1 MARAEAAAAR
11 MRSRPAWVDAV
22 ITQGVA
28 LVAAFV
34 FAAVVGG
41 IIIAAFGENPLQIYS
56 TVWQFGTARAQDFAR
71 VLEIATALTFS
82 ALAVAVAF
90 RAGMFNIGVEG
101 QYIVG
106 MMTASAA
113 AVTLDGILPGFTLL
127 LAVIIASVIGS
138 MAWAAVPAILKV
150 KTGAHEVVTTIMMNG
165 IAVSL
170 VAWALL
176 NPLKSPEGGLIDLRT
191 DRFVEDALVPTVG
204 GSLGIEETIPPSVH
218 LSWLFVLALLACF
231 LVWFL
236 LFRTRL
242 GYEVRAVGSSAG
254 SAEAGGVSIGATQIK
269 VFLISGALAGFVG
282 LNHLLVEQGFFGST
296 YQAGLGFEGI
306 AVAFLGRNSP
316 IGIPLAAILLGMLR
330 RGQDG
335 VAITTDLPEEILVI
349 LEGVLILS
357 VVIAYG
363 IATRVLVRRRQR
375 AERLLEE
382 QPVREAA

>member
-1 MARAEAAAAR
+1 MARAEDAQAR
-11 MRSRPAWVDAV
+11 MRSRPAWVDAL

-28 LVAAFV
+28 LVTAFL

-41 IIIAAFGENPLQIYS
+41 FIIAAFGENPLAIYS
-56 TVWQFGTARAQDFAR
+56 TVWQFGTARTEDFAR
-71 VLEIATALTFS
+71 VLQIATPLIFS

-127 LAVIIASVIGS
+127 LAVILAGVAGS
-138 MAWAAVPAILKV
+138 MVWAAVPAVLKV

-165 IAVSL
+165 IALSL

-191 DRFVEDALVPTVG
+191 DRFVENAMVPTIG
-204 GSLGIEETIPPSVH
+204 ESLGIEETIPPSVH
-218 LSWLFVLALLACF
+218 LSWLFLLALLACL

-236 LFRTRL
+236 LYRTRL
-242 GYEVRAVGSSAG
+242 GYELRAVGSSAG

-282 LNHLLVEQGFFGST
+282 LNHLLVEQGYFGST
-296 YQAGLGFEGI
+296 YQQFLGFEGI
-306 AVAFLGRNSP
+306 AVAFLGRNGP
-316 IGIPLAAILLGMLR
+316 VGIPLAAILLGMLR

-335 VAITTDLPEEILVI
+335 IAVTTDLPEEILVI

-363 IATRVLVRRRQR
+363 IATRILRRRRQQ
-375 AERLLEE
+375 AERATEE
-382 QPVREAA
+382 RAMREAA

>member
-1 MARAEAAAAR
+1 MASSSEGAPRT
-11 MRSRPAWVDAV
+11 RPAWVDAL
-22 ITQGVA
+22 ITEGVA
-28 LVAAFV
+28 LAAAFL

-41 IIIAAFGENPLQIYS
+41 IIIAAFGEDPLAIYS
-56 TVWQFGTARAQDFAR
+56 TVWQFSTSRPQDFAR
-71 VLEIATALTFS
+71 VLEIATPLIFS

-101 QYIVG
+101 QYIVA

-113 AVTLDGILPGFTLL
+113 AVTLDGILPAYTLL
-127 LAVIIASVIGS
+127 LAVILAAVVGS
-138 MAWAAVPAILKV
+138 MLWAAVPAVLKV
-150 KTGAHEVVTTIMMNG
+150 RTGAHEVVTTIMMNG
-165 IAVSL
+165 IALSL

-191 DRFVEDALVPTVG
+191 DRFVENAKVPTIG
-204 GSLGIEETIPPSVH
+204 ESLGVEETIPPSVH
-218 LSWLFVLALLACF
+218 LSWLFVVALAACA
-231 LVWFL
+231 LVLFL
-236 LFRTRL
+236 LYRTRL

-296 YQAGLGFEGI
+296 YQQFLGFEGI

-316 IGIPLAAILLGMLR
+316 IGIPLAAILLAMLR

-335 VAITTDLPEEILVI
+335 VAVTTDLPEEILVI

-363 IATRVLVRRRQR
+363 IATRLLARRRQR
-375 AERLLEE
+375 VERTVQEI
-382 QPVREAA
+382 PAREAA

>member
-1 MARAEAAAAR
+1 MASAEAIR
-11 MRSRPAWVDAV
+11 TRPAWVDAL

-28 LVAAFV
+28 LVAAFL
-34 FAAVVGG
+34 FAGVIGG
-41 IIIAAFGENPLQIYS
+41 IIIAAFGEDPLAIYS
-56 TVWQFGTARAQDFAR
+56 TVWQFSTSRPQDFAR
-71 VLEIATALTFS
+71 VLEIATSLTFS

-101 QYIVG
+101 QYIVA

-113 AVTLDGILPGFTLL
+113 AVTLDGILPGYTLL
-127 LAVIIASVIGS
+127 LAVILAAVVGS
-138 MAWAAVPAILKV
+138 TLWAAVPAVLKV
-150 KTGAHEVVTTIMMNG
+150 RTGAHEVVTTIMMNG
-165 IAVSL
+165 IALSL

-191 DRFVEDALVPTVG
+191 DRFVENAMVPTIG
-204 GSLGIEETIPPSVH
+204 ESLGIEETIPPSVH
-218 LSWLFVLALLACF
+218 LSWLFLVALIACA

-236 LFRTRL
+236 LYRTRL

-269 VFLISGALAGFVG
+269 IFLISGVLAGFVG

-296 YQAGLGFEGI
+296 YQQFLGFEGI

-335 VAITTDLPEEILVI
+335 VAVTTDLPEEILVI

-363 IATRVLVRRRQR
+363 IATRLLARRRQR
-375 AERLLEE
+375 VERTIQETT
-382 QPVREAA
+382 PVKEAA

>member
-1 MARAEAAAAR
+1 MASAEAVR
-11 MRSRPAWVDAV
+11 TRPAWVDAL

-28 LVAAFV
+28 LVAAFL
-34 FAAVVGG
+34 FAGVIGG
-41 IIIAAFGENPLQIYS
+41 IIIAAFGEDPLAIYS
-56 TVWQFGTARAQDFAR
+56 TVWQFSTSRPQDFAR
-71 VLEIATALTFS
+71 VLEIATSLTFS

-101 QYIVG
+101 QYIVA

-113 AVTLDGILPGFTLL
+113 AVTLDGILPGYTLL
-127 LAVIIASVIGS
+127 LAVILAAVVGS
-138 MAWAAVPAILKV
+138 TLWAAVPAVLKV
-150 KTGAHEVVTTIMMNG
+150 RTGAHEVVTTIMMNG
-165 IAVSL
+165 IALSL

-191 DRFVEDALVPTVG
+191 DRFVENAMVPTIG
-204 GSLGIEETIPPSVH
+204 ESLGIEETIPPSVH
-218 LSWLFVLALLACF
+218 LSWLFLVALIACAV
-231 LVWFL
+231 VWFL
-236 LFRTRL
+236 LYRTRL

-269 VFLISGALAGFVG
+269 IFLISGVLAGFVG

-296 YQAGLGFEGI
+296 YQQFLGFEGI

-335 VAITTDLPEEILVI
+335 VAVTTDLPEEILVI

-363 IATRVLVRRRQR
+363 IATRLLARRRQR
-375 AERLLEE
+375 VERAVQETT
-382 QPVREAA
+382 PVKEAA

>member
-1 MARAEAAAAR
+1 MASSSEGAR
-11 MRSRPAWVDAV
+11 TRPAWVDAL

-28 LVAAFV
+28 LVAAFL

-41 IIIAAFGENPLQIYS
+41 IIIAAFGEDPLAIYS
-56 TVWQFGTARAQDFAR
+56 TVWQFSTSRPQDIAR
-71 VLEIATALTFS
+71 VLEISTSLIFS

-101 QYIVG
+101 QYIVA

-113 AVTLDGILPGFTLL
+113 AVTLDGILPGYTLL
-127 LAVIIASVIGS
+127 LAVILAALVGS
-138 MAWAAVPAILKV
+138 TLWAAVPAVLKV
-150 KTGAHEVVTTIMMNG
+150 RTGAHEVVTTIMMNG
-165 IAVSL
+165 IALSL

-191 DRFVEDALVPTVG
+191 DRFVDNAMVPTIG
-204 GSLGIEETIPPSVH
+204 ESLGIEETIPPSVH
-218 LSWLFVLALLACF
+218 FSWLFVVALLACA

-236 LFRTRL
+236 LYRTRL

-296 YQAGLGFEGI
+296 YQQFLGFEGI

-316 IGIPLAAILLGMLR
+316 IGIPLAAILLAMLR

-335 VAITTDLPEEILVI
+335 VAVTTDLPEEILVI

-363 IATRVLVRRRQR
+363 IATRLLARRRQR
-375 AERLLEE
+375 VERTVQEI
-382 QPVREAA
+382 PAREAA

>member
-1 MARAEAAAAR
+1 MAEATQPPV
-11 MRSRPAWVDAV
+11 RSRPAWMDAL

-41 IIIAAFGENPLQIYS
+41 VIISAFGENPLMIYS
-56 TVWQFGTARAQDFAR
+56 TVWQFGTARTQDFAR
-71 VLEIATALTFS
+71 VLEIATSLTFS

-106 MMTASAA
+106 MVTASAA

-127 LAVIIASVIGS
+127 VAVVLAAVAGS
-138 MAWAAVPAILKV
+138 TAWAAVPGILKV

-165 IAVSL
+165 IALSL

-176 NPLKSPEGGLIDLRT
+176 NPLRSSEQGLIDLRT
-191 DRFVEDALVPTVG
+191 DRFTENALVPTIG
-204 GSLGIEETIPPSVH
+204 ESLGIEETIPPSVH
-218 LSWLFVLALLACF
+218 LSWLFVLAIVACL

-236 LFRTRL
+236 LYRTRL
-242 GYEVRAVGSSAG
+242 GYEMRAIGSSPG

-296 YQAGLGFEGI
+296 YPQFLGFEGI

-316 IGIPLAAILLGMLR
+316 FGIPLAAILLGMLR

-335 VAITTDLPEEILVI
+335 VAVTTDLPEEILVI

-363 IATRVLVRRRQR
+363 AATRLLVRRRQR
-375 AERLLEE
+375 AERLVEE
-382 QPVREAA
+382 RAEREAA

>member
-1 MARAEAAAAR
+1 MVSSSEGART
-11 MRSRPAWVDAV
+11 RPAWVDAL

-28 LVAAFV
+28 LVAAFL

-41 IIIAAFGENPLQIYS
+41 IIIAAFGEDPLAIYS
-56 TVWQFGTARAQDFAR
+56 TVWQFSTSRPQDIAR
-71 VLEIATALTFS
+71 VLEISTSLIFS

-101 QYIVG
+101 QYIVA

-113 AVTLDGILPGFTLL
+113 AVTLDGILPGYTLL
-127 LAVIIASVIGS
+127 LAVILAALVGS
-138 MAWAAVPAILKV
+138 TLWAAVPAVLKV
-150 KTGAHEVVTTIMMNG
+150 RTGAHEVVTTIMMNG
-165 IAVSL
+165 IALSL

-191 DRFVEDALVPTVG
+191 DRFVDNAMVPTIG
-204 GSLGIEETIPPSVH
+204 ESLGIEETIPPSVH
-218 LSWLFVLALLACF
+218 FSWLFVVALLACA

-236 LFRTRL
+236 LYRTRL

-296 YQAGLGFEGI
+296 YQQFLGFEGI

-316 IGIPLAAILLGMLR
+316 IGIPLAAILLAMLR

-335 VAITTDLPEEILVI
+335 VAVTTDLPEEILVI

-363 IATRVLVRRRQR
+363 IATRLLARRRQR
-375 AERLLEE
+375 VERTVQEI
-382 QPVREAA
+382 PAREAA

>member
-1 MARAEAAAAR
+1 MAQTEAAR
-11 MRSRPAWVDAV
+11 IRSRPAWIDVL
-22 ITQGVA
+22 ITQGIA

-34 FAAVVGG
+34 FAGIVGA
-41 IIIAAFGENPLQIYS
+41 IIIAAFGENPLVVYS
-56 TVWQFGTARAQDFAR
+56 TVWQFGTSRPEDFAR
-71 VLEIATALTFS
+71 VLESATPLIFS

-90 RAGMFNIGVEG
+90 RAAMFNIGVEG

-113 AVTLDGILPGFTLL
+113 AVTLDAVLPGFTLL
-127 LAVIIASVIGS
+127 PAVILAAVAGS
-138 MAWAAVPAILKV
+138 TIWAAVPGILKV

-176 NPLKSPEGGLIDLRT
+176 NPLRSAEQGLIDLRT
-191 DRFVEDALVPTVG
+191 DRFAPDALVPTVG
-204 GSLGIEETIPPSVH
+204 ESLGIEETIPPSVH
-218 LSWLFVLALLACF
+218 FTWLFFVAILACL

-236 LFRTRL
+236 LYRTRL
-242 GYEVRAVGSSAG
+242 GYEVRALGSSAG

-269 VFLISGALAGFVG
+269 VFLLSGFLAGFVG
-282 LNHLLVEQGFFGST
+282 LNHLLGDQGFLGSI
-296 YQAGLGFEGI
+296 YQTGLGFEGI
-306 AVAFLGRNSP
+306 GVAFLGRNSP
-316 IGIPLAAILLGMLR
+316 IGIPVAAILLGVLR

-335 VAITTDLPEEILVI
+335 IAVTTDLPEEILVI

-363 IATRVLVRRRQR
+363 IATRVLNRRRQR
-375 AERLLEE
+375 AERMLEE
-382 QPVREAA
+382 RSEREAA

>member
-1 MARAEAAAAR
+1 MAEATQSPA
-11 MRSRPAWVDAV
+11 RSRPAWVDAL

-41 IIIAAFGENPLQIYS
+41 IIISAFGENPLTIYS
-56 TVWQFGTARAQDFAR
+56 TVWQFGTARTQDFAR
-71 VLEIATALTFS
+71 VLEIATSLTFS

-106 MMTASAA
+106 MVTASAA
-113 AVTLDGILPGFTLL
+113 AVTLDGILPGLTLL
-127 LAVIIASVIGS
+127 VAVVLAAVAGS
-138 MAWAAVPAILKV
+138 IAWAAVPGILKV

-165 IAVSL
+165 IALSL

-176 NPLKSPEGGLIDLRT
+176 NPLRSSEQGLIDLRS
-191 DRFVEDALVPTVG
+191 DRFVADALVPTIG
-204 GSLGIEETIPPSVH
+204 ESLGIEETIPPSVH
-218 LSWLFVLALLACF
+218 LSWLFVLAIVACL

-236 LFRTRL
+236 LYRTRL
-242 GYEVRAVGSSAG
+242 GYEMRAIGSSPG

-296 YQAGLGFEGI
+296 YPQFLGFEGI

-316 IGIPLAAILLGMLR
+316 FGIPLAAILLGMLR

-335 VAITTDLPEEILVI
+335 VAVTTDLPEEILVI

-363 IATRVLVRRRQR
+363 AATRLLVRRRQR
-375 AERLLEE
+375 AERMVEE
-382 QPVREAA
+382 RADREAA

>member
-1 MARAEAAAAR
+1 MASSEAVR
-11 MRSRPAWVDAV
+11 TRPAWIDAL
-22 ITQGVA
+22 ITEGVA
-28 LVAAFV
+28 LVAAFL

-41 IIIAAFGENPLQIYS
+41 IIIAAFGENPLAIYS
-56 TVWQFGTARAQDFAR
+56 TVWQFGTSRPQDFAR
-71 VLEIATALTFS
+71 VLEISTPLIFS

-101 QYIVG
+101 QYIVA

-113 AVTLDGILPGFTLL
+113 AVTLDGILPGYTLL
-127 LAVIIASVIGS
+127 LAVILAAVVGS
-138 MAWAAVPAILKV
+138 TLWAAVPAVLKV
-150 KTGAHEVVTTIMMNG
+150 RTGAHEVVTTIMMNG
-165 IAVSL
+165 IALSL

-191 DRFVEDALVPTVG
+191 DRFVDNAMVPTIAE
-204 GSLGIEETIPPSVH
+204 SLGIEEIIPPSVY
-218 LSWLFVLALLACF
+218 LSWLFPLALLTCA

-236 LFRTRL
+236 LYRTRL
-242 GYEVRAVGSSAG
+242 GFEVRAVGSSSG

-296 YQAGLGFEGI
+296 YQQFLGFEGI

-316 IGIPLAAILLGMLR
+316 IGIPLAAILLAMLR

-335 VAITTDLPEEILVI
+335 VAVTTDLPEEILVI

-363 IATRVLVRRRQR
+363 IATRLLARRRQR
-375 AERLLEE
+375 VERTVQEI
-382 QPVREAA
+382 PAKEAA